1 MARNYIPKEK
11 ARNRE
16 TLLEQAYKNSIA
28 HKITLALTLGEK
40 RNMVRAHNPF
50 HYAFGV
56 KLKPYKAYLTYEENY
71 K

>member
-1 MARNYIPKEK
+1 MVRTYIPKEK
-11 ARNRE
+11 PRNRE